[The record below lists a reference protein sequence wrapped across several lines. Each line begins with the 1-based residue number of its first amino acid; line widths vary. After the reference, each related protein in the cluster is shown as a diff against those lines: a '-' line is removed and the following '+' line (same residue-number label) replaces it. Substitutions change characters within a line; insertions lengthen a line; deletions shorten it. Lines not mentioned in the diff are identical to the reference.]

1 MANSVIYSSIFAAVL
16 SSLPAL
22 STQLVVFDTAVVDLS
37 EQLQD
42 PVDVLFGIQL
52 GGGTD
57 IANHSTAYRQWR

>member
-57 IANHSTAYRQWR
+57 IAKRRR